1 MWVGHYSNEKYL
13 LTGPWAFAIFFSI
26 PQMLHDHPPLLAFA
40 CAIYTLKKKKK
51 SLYLIYLPVILQG
64 RSNAASSGTYLD
76 VCRQG

>member
-51 SLYLIYLPVILQG
+51 PLSHLFACHPPRQIKRRIFWNLPRCL
-64 RSNAASSGTYLD
+64 
-76 VCRQG
+76 